1 MRKTHFLFSD
11 SLNRLSMVG
20 LGGPRGAAML
30 KGVGVNARGLPY
42 NLIIAFDVRAPT
54 GKIPRHGKTL

>member
-1 MRKTHFLFSD
+1 
-11 SLNRLSMVG
+11 MVG